1 MDIHKL
7 RPKEGWVLVLDEQ
20 RRSTTAG
27 GIVVPMVT
35 GAEKVT
41 EGSGTLVA
49 VGNGKKNHTLGL
61 EKGMRIIY
69 RSFLKFAHRLETEEK
84 WPDGEGKHYFLM
96 SADDV
101 FGIIAPGVEVGV
113 LSGRPQNQVKGD

>member
-7 RPKEGWVLVLDEQ
+7 RPKEDWVLVLDEK

-27 GIVVPMVT
+27 GILVPVVT

-41 EGSGTLVA
+41 EGSGVLVA
-49 VGNGKKNHTLGL
+49 IGNGKKNRTLGL

-69 RSFLKFAHRLETEEK
+69 RSFLKFAHRMETDEK
-84 WPDGEGKHYFLM
+84 WEDGEAKHYFLM